1 MARRTGRSA
10 WIAAPIRALL
20 QRFAFLL
27 LLASAVGLIL
37 LSRIDRPVVERART
51 LVADIFEPVLTAVA
65 QPVSVVNAAIGWVDD
80 ILFVHEE
87 NFRLRTENARL
98 LQWQEVARRLEQD
111 NASLRRL
118 LSAGP
123 DLSNSFVTGRVIADG
138 GGSFVRT
145 ALLNIGAKDGVK
157 KGQAVIGEGGYV
169 GRVAEVGYRA
179 SRILLLTDLNSRLP
193 VMLQEG
199 GHRAVLTGDNS
210 PFPRLEYLSG
220 AAKPAIGM
228 HVVTSGDGGQ
238 FPAGIPVAEIVSV
251 EGGVRV
257 RPLVDL
263 GRLDFLRV
271 MQFDETRIDAEDPA
285 AVLPPLLPQAAS
297 QPSASS
303 QTATPPAAAPQAV
316 RPQSSR

>member
-37 LSRIDRPVVERART
+37 LSRIDRPVVERSRAV
-51 LVADIFEPVLTAVA
+51 VADIFEPILSAVA

-111 NASLRRL
+111 NASMRRL
-118 LSAGP
+118 LAAGP
-123 DLSNSFVTGRVIADG
+123 DLTNRFVTGRVIADG

-145 ALLNIGAKDGVK
+145 ALLNVGAKDGVK

-220 AAKPAIGM
+220 AAKPAVGLHI
-228 HVVTSGDGGQ
+228 VTSGDGGQ
-238 FPAGIPVAEIVSV
+238 FPAGIPVAEISSV
-251 EGGVRV
+251 DGGVRV

-271 MQFDETRIDAEDPA
+271 MQFDETRVEAEDPM
-285 AVLPPLLPQAAS
+285 AVMPPLLPQAVSPAS
-297 QPSASS
+297 
-303 QTATPPAAAPQAV
+303 PPAQTSSPAPA
-316 RPQSSR
+316 PKKP

>member
-27 LLASAVGLIL
+27 LLACAVGLVL

-51 LVADIFEPVLTAVA
+51 LVADVFEPILSAAA
-65 QPVSVVNAAIGWVDD
+65 QPVGVVNAAIGWVDD

-111 NASLRRL
+111 NASMRRL
-118 LSAGP
+118 LAAGP
-123 DLSNSFVTGRVIADG
+123 DLSNRFVTGRVIADG

-220 AAKPAIGM
+220 AAKPAVGM

-238 FPAGIPVAEIVSV
+238 FPAGIPVAEIVSID
-251 EGGVRV
+251 GGVRV

-271 MQFDETRIDAEDPA
+271 MQFDETRVDAEDPT
-285 AVLPPLLPQAAS
+285 AVMPPLLPQAPSPVVAS
-297 QPSASS
+297 
-303 QTATPPAAAPQAV
+303 PPAAPSQAA
-316 RPQSSR
+316 RPQQSR

>member
-27 LLASAVGLIL
+27 LLATAVGLIL
-37 LSRIDRPVVERART
+37 VSRIDRPLVERSRA
-51 LVADIFEPVLTAVA
+51 LVADIFEPVLSAVA
-65 QPVSVVNAAIGWVDD
+65 QPVAAVNAVVGWVDD

-145 ALLNIGAKDGVK
+145 ALLNIGGKDGVK

-179 SRILLLTDLNSRLP
+179 SRILLLTHLNSRLP

-220 AAKPAIGM
+220 AAKPAVGM

-238 FPAGIPVAEIVSV
+238 FPAGIPVAEIVSLD
-251 EGGVRV
+251 GGVRV

-271 MQFDETRIDAEDPA
+271 MQFDETRIDAEDPT
-285 AVLPPLLPQAAS
+285 AVLPPLLP
-297 QPSASS
+297 
-303 QTATPPAAAPQAV
+303 PQAQASPST
-316 RPQSSR
+316 PQPR

>member
-27 LLASAVGLIL
+27 LLAAAVGLIL
-37 LSRIDRPVVERART
+37 VSRIDRPAVERTRA
-51 LVADIFEPVLTAVA
+51 LVADVVEPVLTAVA
-65 QPVSVVNAAIGWVDD
+65 QPVGVINAAIGWVDD

-118 LSAGP
+118 LAAGP
-123 DLSNSFVTGRVIADG
+123 DLTNTFVTGRVIADG

-145 ALLNIGAKDGVK
+145 ALLNIGAKDGVR

-179 SRILLLTDLNSRLP
+179 ARILLLTDLNSRLP

-210 PFPRLEYLSG
+210 PFPRLEYLTG

-238 FPAGIPVAEIVSV
+238 FPAGIPVAEIVSTD
-251 EGGVRV
+251 GGVRV

-271 MQFDETRIDAEDPA
+271 MQFDETRIDAEDPS
-285 AVLPPLLPQAAS
+285 AVLPPLLPQTQASVQSPAPSSAA
-297 QPSASS
+297 PSAS
-303 QTATPPAAAPQAV
+303 APAPKP
-316 RPQSSR
+316 RP

>member
-1 MARRTGRSA
+1 MARRSGRSA
-10 WIAAPIRALL
+10 WVAAPFRALL

-27 LLASAVGLIL
+27 LLAASVGLIL
-37 LSRIDRPVVERART
+37 LSRVDRPVVERIRAIG
-51 LVADIFEPVLTAVA
+51 ADIIEPVLSVVA
-65 QPVSVVNAAIGWVDD
+65 QPVTAVNAVIGWADD
-80 ILFVHEE
+80 ILFVHDE

-111 NASLRRL
+111 NAALRRL

-123 DLSNSFVTGRVIADG
+123 DLSQTYVTARVIADG

-145 ALLNIGAKDGVK
+145 ALLNVGTKDGIK

-169 GRVAEVGYRA
+169 GRVAEVGVRA
-179 SRILLLTDLNSRLP
+179 ARILLVTDLNSRLP

-210 PFPRLEYLSG
+210 PQPRLEYLTG
-220 AAKPAIGM
+220 AARPAAGM

-238 FPAGIPVAEIVSV
+238 FPAGIPVGEIVSTDGV
-251 EGGVRV
+251 VRV
-257 RPLVDL
+257 RPVVDL

-271 MQFDETRIDAEDPA
+271 MQFDETRIDAEDPSA
-285 AVLPPLLPQAAS
+285 PSPPLKQ
-297 QPSASS
+297 
-303 QTATPPAAAPQAV
+303 
-316 RPQSSR
+316 R

>member
-1 MARRTGRSA
+1 MARRSGRSA
-10 WIAAPIRALL
+10 WVAAPFRALL

-27 LLASAVGLIL
+27 LLAASIGLIL
-37 LSRIDRPVVERART
+37 LSRVDRPVVERIRAIG
-51 LVADIFEPVLTAVA
+51 ADIIEPVLSVVA
-65 QPVSVVNAAIGWVDD
+65 QPVTAVNAVIGWADD
-80 ILFVHEE
+80 IFFVHDE

-111 NASLRRL
+111 NAALRRL

-123 DLSNSFVTGRVIADG
+123 DLSQTYVTGRVVADG

-145 ALLNIGAKDGVK
+145 ALLNVGTKDGIK

-169 GRVAEVGYRA
+169 GRVAEVGVRA
-179 SRILLLTDLNSRLP
+179 ARILLVTDLNSRLP

-210 PFPRLEYLSG
+210 PQPRLEYLSG
-220 AAKPAIGM
+220 AARPAAGM

-238 FPAGIPVAEIVSV
+238 FPAGIPVGEIVSTDGV
-251 EGGVRV
+251 VRV
-257 RPLVDL
+257 RPVVDL

-285 AVLPPLLPQAAS
+285 APSPPLKQ
-297 QPSASS
+297 
-303 QTATPPAAAPQAV
+303 
-316 RPQSSR
+316 R

>member
-37 LSRIDRPVVERART
+37 LSRIDRPVVERTRAV
-51 LVADIFEPVLTAVA
+51 VADIFEPILSAVA
-65 QPVSVVNAAIGWVDD
+65 QPVGVVNAAIGWVDD

-111 NASLRRL
+111 NASMRRL

-123 DLSNSFVTGRVIADG
+123 DLTNRFVTGRVIADG

-220 AAKPAIGM
+220 AAKPAVGM
-228 HVVTSGDGGQ
+228 HIVTSGDGGQ
-238 FPAGIPVAEIVSV
+238 FPVGIPVAEIASID
-251 EGGVRV
+251 GGVRV

-271 MQFDETRIDAEDPA
+271 MQFDETRVDAEDPT
-285 AVLPPLLPQAAS
+285 AVMPPLLPQAA
-297 QPSASS
+297 
-303 QTATPPAAAPQAV
+303 TPPATPPQAV
-316 RPQSSR
+316 RPQQSR

>member
-27 LLASAVGLIL
+27 LLATAVGLIL
-37 LSRIDRPVVERART
+37 VSRIDRPLVERSRA
-51 LVADIFEPVLTAVA
+51 LVADIFEPVLSAVA
-65 QPVSVVNAAIGWVDD
+65 QPVAAVNAVVGWVDD

-145 ALLNIGAKDGVK
+145 ALLNIGGKDGVK

-220 AAKPAIGM
+220 AAKPAVGM

-238 FPAGIPVAEIVSV
+238 FPAGIPVAEIVSLD
-251 EGGVRV
+251 GGVRV

-271 MQFDETRIDAEDPA
+271 MQFDETRIDAEDPT
-285 AVLPPLLPQAAS
+285 AVLPPLLP
-297 QPSASS
+297 
-303 QTATPPAAAPQAV
+303 PQAQASPST
-316 RPQSSR
+316 PQPR

>member
-1 MARRTGRSA
+1 MARRSGRSI
-10 WIAAPIRALL
+10 WIAAPFRALL

-27 LLASAVGLIL
+27 LLATAVGLVL
-37 LSRIDRPVVERART
+37 VSRIDRPLVERTRA
-51 LVADIFEPVLTAVA
+51 LVADIVEPVLTAVA
-65 QPVSVVNAAIGWVDD
+65 QPVAVVNAVVGWVDD

-111 NASLRRL
+111 NAALRRL
-118 LSAGP
+118 LAAGP
-123 DLSNSFVTGRVIADG
+123 DLSQTYVTGRVIADG

-145 ALLNIGAKDGVK
+145 ALLNVGAKDGIR

-169 GRVAEVGYRA
+169 GRVAEVGHRA

-199 GHRAVLTGDNS
+199 GHRAVLAGDNS
-210 PFPRLEYLSG
+210 PLPRLEYLSG

-228 HVVTSGDGGQ
+228 QVVTSGDGGQ
-238 FPAGIPVAEIVSV
+238 FPAGIPVGEIAEMDGV
-251 EGGVRV
+251 VRV

-263 GRLDFLRV
+263 GRLGFLRV

-285 AVLPPLLPQAAS
+285 AQVLPLA
-297 QPSASS
+297 
-303 QTATPPAAAPQAV
+303 PPP
-316 RPQSSR
+316 RDP

>member
-37 LSRIDRPVVERART
+37 LSRIDRPVVERARA
-51 LVADIFEPVLTAVA
+51 LAADVFEPILSAVA

-111 NASLRRL
+111 NASMRRL
-118 LSAGP
+118 LAAGP
-123 DLSNSFVTGRVIADG
+123 DITNRFVTGRVIADG

-210 PFPRLEYLSG
+210 PFPRLDIS
-220 AAKPAIGM
+220 
-228 HVVTSGDGGQ
+228 
-238 FPAGIPVAEIVSV
+238 PVPPS
-251 EGGVRV
+251 
-257 RPLVDL
+257 RPLACTSSP
-263 GRLDFLRV
+263 RA
-271 MQFDETRIDAEDPA
+271 M
-285 AVLPPLLPQAAS
+285 AAS
-297 QPSASS
+297 SRSAFRLRKSPRS
-303 QTATPPAAAPQAV
+303 MAACACA
-316 RPQSSR
+316 RWSISAASISCA

>member
-1 MARRTGRSA
+1 MARRSGRSA
-10 WIAAPIRALL
+10 WVAAPFRALL

-27 LLASAVGLIL
+27 LLAASVGLIL
-37 LSRIDRPVVERART
+37 LSRVDRPVVERIRAIG
-51 LVADIFEPVLTAVA
+51 ADIIEPVLSVVA
-65 QPVSVVNAAIGWVDD
+65 QPVTAVNAVIGWADD
-80 ILFVHEE
+80 ILFVHDE

-111 NASLRRL
+111 NAALRRL

-123 DLSNSFVTGRVIADG
+123 DLSQTYVTGRVIADG

-145 ALLNIGAKDGVK
+145 ALLNVGTKDGVK

-169 GRVAEVGYRA
+169 GRVAEVGVRA
-179 SRILLLTDLNSRLP
+179 ARILLVTDLNSRLP

-210 PFPRLEYLSG
+210 PQPRLEYLSG
-220 AAKPAIGM
+220 AARPAAGM

-238 FPAGIPVAEIVSV
+238 FPAGIPVGEIVSTDGV
-251 EGGVRV
+251 VRV
-257 RPLVDL
+257 RPVVDL

-285 AVLPPLLPQAAS
+285 APSPPLKQ
-297 QPSASS
+297 
-303 QTATPPAAAPQAV
+303 
-316 RPQSSR
+316 R